1 MIRVV
6 RVPYLVPHGT
16 HINNRVPFRTLMGKT
31 LTEYFLRYGST
42 TLIRRG
48 LLYIFYDKNLK
59 TFPHACRS
67 SLLSFS

>member
-31 LTEYFLRYGST
+31 LTEYFLRYG
-42 TLIRRG
+42 TLIPYEAS
-48 LLYIFYDKNLK
+48 YIFFTIK
-59 TFPHACRS
+59 T
-67 SLLSFS
+67 